1 MLNQPTTRE
10 QEKRLAQLRN
20 REWLDENIDKIQKD
34 YADQWIG
41 ILDSKIVSNS
51 QDVKIVQKAVE
62 GREDEAVV
70 MRIPK
75 DTIPTP
81 I

>member
-1 MLNQPTTRE
+1 MLNRPTTRE

-20 REWLDENIDKIQKD
+20 REWLDENIDKVQKD
-34 YADQWIG
+34 YAGQWIG

-62 GREDEAVV
+62 DREDEAVII
-70 MRIPK
+70 RIPK
-75 DTIPTP
+75 DVIPTP

>member
-75 DTIPTP
+75 GTIPTP